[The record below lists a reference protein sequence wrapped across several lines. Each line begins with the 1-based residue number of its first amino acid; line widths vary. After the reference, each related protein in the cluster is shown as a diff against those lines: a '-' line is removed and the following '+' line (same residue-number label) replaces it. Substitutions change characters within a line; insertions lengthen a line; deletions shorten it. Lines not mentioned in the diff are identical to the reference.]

1 MGLTVTEHKQ
11 MDEPINIVR
20 DRVRFLCE
28 HKDGRYSLYMGN
40 GMYRYF
46 DDESL
51 PAELKTLLGLINAT
65 DWEALH
71 RKHYMLPPQPLEGSP
86 VYETLL
92 WVHREYYPLISHE
105 IGWRMADRYALIV
118 PTKSFLELKGDES

>member
-1 MGLTVTEHKQ
+1 MN
-11 MDEPINIVR
+11 EPMNIVR

-28 HKDGRYSLYMGN
+28 HKDGKYSLYMGS

-51 PAELKTLLGLINAT
+51 PAELKTLLGLINGT
-65 DWEALH
+65 DWDALH
-71 RKHYMLPPQPLEGSP
+71 RTHYILPPEPLEGSH
-86 VYETLL
+86 VYQTLL
-92 WVHREYYPLISHE
+92 WVQREYYPSISSE

-118 PTKSFLELKGDES
+118 PTEFFLKLKGNES